1 LAKVYKKLKNL
12 PYHNIVDKVCVYLQ
26 TNFFRMK
33 FSKIILLSICFC
45 FVFTTFSQEQKDNDF
60 NQKLKKEAVEVF
72 RDRLIVDVFHSFW
85 MNVPKT
91 VTPKFNPGF
100 NVAVL
105 WDFKATKKSP
115 ISFGLG
121 VGCIF
126 HTQFSNAQLRYNND
140 KGINKY
146 YVLPEILTK
155 KDSLKL
161 NRMTYINCNI
171 PLEFRYRHKNGFKFT
186 VGVRLGLVAEIS
198 QRYKGKNLE
207 GSGITDNYKYFLKTG
222 RQTANFDI
230 YMRCGWKFVAVYYSY
245 QVNKLFTEGKG
256 PAVNPMS
263 LGISLSLF

>member
-1 LAKVYKKLKNL
+1 
-12 PYHNIVDKVCVYLQ
+12 
-26 TNFFRMK
+26 
-33 FSKIILLSICFC
+33 
-45 FVFTTFSQEQKDNDF
+45 VFTVFSQEQKNNEF
-60 NQKLKKEAVEVF
+60 AQKLKKEAVEVF

-85 MNVPKT
+85 MNKPST
-91 VTPKFNPGF
+91 VTQKFNPGF

-105 WDFKATKKSP
+105 WDVKTTKNSP

-126 HTQFSNAQLRYNND
+126 QTQFSNAQLRYD
-140 KGINKY
+140 QTAKLNKY
-146 YVLPEILTK
+146 YILPESVIK

-186 VGVRLGLVAEIS
+186 VGARLGLIAELS
-198 QRYKGKNLE
+198 QRYKGQNIE
-207 GSGITDNYKYFLKTG
+207 GTGTSENYKYFLKTG
-222 RQTANFDI
+222 RQNVNFDVYI
-230 YMRCGWKFVAVYYSY
+230 RAGWKFVGIYYSY
-245 QVNKLFTEGKG
+245 QVTKLFTDGKG

>member
-1 LAKVYKKLKNL
+1 MKL
-12 PYHNIVDKVCVYLQ
+12 
-26 TNFFRMK
+26 
-33 FSKIILLSICFC
+33 SKIILICICFC
-45 FVFTTFSQEQKDNDF
+45 SVLSVLSQEQSTNF
-60 NQKLKKEAVEVF
+60 SEAQLKLKKEAVETF

-85 MNVPKT
+85 MNVPT
-91 VTPKFNPGF
+91 GVTHKFNPGF

-121 VGCIF
+121 VGCTY
-126 HTQFSNAQLRYNND
+126 HTQFSNAQLRF
-140 KGINKY
+140 GTETGTTKY
-146 YVLPEILTK
+146 HILPDVLQ
-155 KDSLKL
+155 KDSVKL

-207 GSGITDNYKYFLKTG
+207 GNDTDENYKYFLTTD
-222 RQTANFDI
+222 RQKVNFDAYI
-230 YMRCGWKFVAVYYSY
+230 RCGWKFVGVYYSY
-245 QVNKLFTEGKG
+245 QVNKLFNVNEGKG
-256 PAVNPMS
+256 AAVNPMS